1 MLTTRPQLTT
11 NHILMPIA
19 VGICSVK
26 QAYKCAV
33 WGGRPG
39 LWLWEKT
46 RVQEVVGLNPSNQ
59 Y

>member
-1 MLTTRPQLTT
+1 
-11 NHILMPIA
+11 MPIA

-26 QAYKCAV
+26 QAYKCAF

-46 RVQEVVGLNPSNQ
+46 RVQEVVGSNA
-59 Y
+59 